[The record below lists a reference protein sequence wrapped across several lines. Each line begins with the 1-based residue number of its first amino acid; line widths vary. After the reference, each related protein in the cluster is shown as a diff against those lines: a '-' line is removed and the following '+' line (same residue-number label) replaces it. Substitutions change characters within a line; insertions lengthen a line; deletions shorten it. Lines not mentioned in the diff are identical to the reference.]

1 MELLRTFLQIE
12 LFLVGAIAGY
22 NFALLR
28 EGLRSF
34 DDEFEEEVQ
43 PAIRE
48 MERREKENEQT

>member
-1 MELLRTFLQIE
+1 MELLKTFLLIE

-43 PAIRE
+43 EEAQE
-48 MERREKENEQT
+48 DD